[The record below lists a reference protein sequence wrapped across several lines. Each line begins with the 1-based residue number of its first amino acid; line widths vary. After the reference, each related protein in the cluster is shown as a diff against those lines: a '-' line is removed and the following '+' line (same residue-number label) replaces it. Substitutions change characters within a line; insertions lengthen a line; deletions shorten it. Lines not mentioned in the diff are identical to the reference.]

1 MNIRFRKATTDDSSR
16 VAEILCE
23 SRKVFLPFAPSAHTD
38 EENRNW
44 VKDVLIPEAEVF
56 LAEDESKILGVIA
69 ISRKEGVSW
78 INQLYLDPLYVGM
91 GIGTKTMDYILSFT
105 LKPIRLY
112 TFQENHGARR
122 FYERFGFKALNSL
135 TARIMKKNVQ
145 MYCMSFTLNKKC
157 DLGHVL
163 NLLNTAGRSLII

>member
-1 MNIRFRKATTDDSSR
+1 MNIRFRKAITDDSSR
-16 VAEILCE
+16 VAKILCE

-44 VKDVLIPEAEVF
+44 VKDVLIPEGGVF

-122 FYERFGFKALNSL
+122 FYERFGFKA
-135 TARIMKKNVQ
+135 IE
-145 MYCMSFTLNKKC
+145 FTDGQDNEEKC
-157 DLGHVL
+157 PDVL
-163 NLLNTAGRSLII
+163 YELHA